1 MYNLDWNKILRHYL
15 STWFGP
21 VRVAWLS
28 SLISPFYTL
37 SDAMFI
43 TFRSEVIELA
53 RYSRQ
58 KIILQSILN
67 KAFNTGNKTD
77 IYIVN
82 SDRFVEPTYL
92 FNEVEG
98 YDPEYLFNEGDGA
111 AVYLYNEAEFAQAY
125 DFIVY
130 VPEAIYTTNLTRLK
144 GLIDLYKA
152 AGPNYAIISY

>member
-1 MYNLDWNKILRHYL
+1 MFNVAWNKVLRQYL
-15 STWFGP
+15 STWFAP
-21 VRVAWLS
+21 VRYAWLS

-37 SDAMFI
+37 SEAMFV
-43 TFRSEVIELA
+43 TFRNEAIELA

-67 KAFNTGNKTD
+67 KAFDTGNKTD
-77 IYIVN
+77 IYIIN

-92 FNEVEG
+92 HNEAEG
-98 YDPEYLFNEGDGA
+98 YDPEYLYNEGDGPA
-111 AVYLYNEAEFAQAY
+111 LYLYNEAEFAQAY

-130 VPEAIYTTNLTRLK
+130 VPEALYTTELSRLK

-152 AGPNYAIISY
+152 AGPNYAIIPY